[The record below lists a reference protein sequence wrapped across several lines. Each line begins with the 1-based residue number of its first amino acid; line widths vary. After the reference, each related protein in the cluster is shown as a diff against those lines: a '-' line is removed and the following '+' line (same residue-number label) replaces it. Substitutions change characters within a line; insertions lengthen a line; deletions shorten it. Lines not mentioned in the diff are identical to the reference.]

1 MSNFGSNS
9 FVIENANNVEIYE
22 KIMSSFDLCIEFDTR
37 YEIGRVNGKVYTI
50 EKNEYEYSESG
61 VQHIFTVWNCD
72 DYDSGA
78 FGEFIAYSFIEPYM
92 LELKDGNLHIS
103 ESWCNTGGVVRYY
116 IADVK
121 LYKTANIYFS
131 TSSESYVMGATND
144 KDGKYFK
151 ICFGIYDEDGVG
163 YEGSIIPDNFNELPF
178 EEQLS
183 IYNLVKE
190 QGVYSCYG
198 YTQLIETEEFFG

>member
-9 FVIENANNVEIYE
+9 LVIEKANSAEIYE
-22 KIMSSFDLCIEFDTR
+22 KIMKSFDTCIELNTQ

-50 EKNEYEYSESG
+50 EKSEYEYSESG
-61 VQHIFTVWNCD
+61 VQHIFAVLDSN
-72 DYDSGA
+72 DYDNNV
-78 FGEFIAYSFIEPYM
+78 FHRPLAYSFIEPYM

-131 TSSESYVMGATND
+131 TSSESDVMGATND
-144 KDGKYFK
+144 KDGKYFE

-163 YEGSIIPDNFNELPF
+163 YEGSIIPDNFNDLPF
-178 EEQLS
+178 EEQRS

-190 QGVYSCYG
+190 QGAYSCYG
-198 YTQLIETEEFFG
+198 YTKLIETEKFFC

>member
-22 KIMSSFDLCIEFDTR
+22 KIMSSFDLCNEFDTR

-121 LYKTANIYFS
+121 LYETANIYFS
-131 TSSESYVMGATND
+131 TLCESDVMGETND
-144 KDGKYFK
+144 KNGKYFK
-151 ICFGIYDEDGVG
+151 ICFGIYDEGDIGDE
-163 YEGSIIPDNFNELPF
+163 YRIIPDNFNELSF

-190 QGVYSCYG
+190 QGAYSCYG
-198 YTQLIETEEFFG
+198 YTQLIETEEFFC

>member
-22 KIMSSFDLCIEFDTR
+22 KIMNSFDLCNEFDTR

-61 VQHIFTVWNCD
+61 VQHIFAVLDSN
-72 DYDSGA
+72 DYDNNV
-78 FGEFIAYSFIEPYM
+78 FHRPLAYSFIEPYM
-92 LELKDGNLHIS
+92 LELKDGTLHIS

-121 LYKTANIYFS
+121 LYETANIYFS
-131 TSSESYVMGATND
+131 TSCESDVMGETND
-144 KDGKYFK
+144 KNCKYFK
-151 ICFGIYDEDGVG
+151 ICFGIYDEGDIGDE
-163 YEGSIIPDNFNELPF
+163 YRIIPDNFNDLPF

-190 QGVYSCYG
+190 QGAYSCYG
-198 YTQLIETEEFFG
+198 YTKLIETEKFFC

>member
-61 VQHIFTVWNCD
+61 VQYIFTVLDSN
-72 DYDSGA
+72 DYDDKV
-78 FGEFIAYSFIEPYM
+78 FHRPLAYSFIEPYM

-121 LYKTANIYFS
+121 LYETANIYFS
-131 TSSESYVMGATND
+131 TSCESDVMGETND
-144 KDGKYFK
+144 KNGKYFK
-151 ICFGIYDEDGVG
+151 ICFGIYDEGDIGDE
-163 YEGSIIPDNFNELPF
+163 YRIIPDNFNDLPF

-190 QGVYSCYG
+190 QGAYSCYG
-198 YTQLIETEEFFG
+198 YTKLIATEKFFC

>member
-9 FVIENANNVEIYE
+9 LVIEKANSTEIYE
-22 KIMSSFDLCIEFDTR
+22 KIMKSFDICIEFNTQ

-50 EKNEYEYSESG
+50 EKSKYEHSESG
-61 VQHIFTVWNCD
+61 VEHTFTVWDSN
-72 DYDSGA
+72 DYDNNV
-78 FGEFIAYSFIEPYM
+78 FHRPLAYSFIEPGM

-151 ICFGIYDEDGVG
+151 ICFGIYDEGDIDDE
-163 YEGSIIPDNFNELPF
+163 YRIIPDNFNDLPF

-190 QGVYSCYG
+190 QGAYSCYG
-198 YTQLIETEEFFG
+198 YTKLIETEKFFC